1 VKNRKSAK
9 STENAKSAKRAMKS
23 TRAAQSPSTTITTAS
38 STPQSNKPSVRELV
52 KRAEIVGNVFSR
64 SVYGIDKI
72 FITLRQGRK
81 LPLGSYVFV
90 FDDDGL
96 PIVYQVASPEYY
108 RYGYDFEKRLIAY
121 GRTVKDDSYTYD
133 CTGILVGK
141 LYEDGK
147 IEPPRYPVPPLAE
160 VYLCT
165 PELVKMI
172 TEPEEEPRVRIGIDP
187 LTKEPVYIKLRPLI
201 RQGLLISGAQ
211 GTGKTTALLTL
222 IVRSLEAF
230 SNLAFLILDWTGEF
244 EALINSEY
252 AKRFRM
258 STVTWDAF
266 VPGIKI
272 EDPELLIRLVES
284 EDPRVKGA
292 VHEAIH
298 SASVICRKEGLPLT
312 KDNLKKKLAGLTYH
326 RTDIIQIAM
335 SVIDKSSHIPKEPP
349 KTAWTRQRFI
359 KEIEENN
366 VLIVDF
372 TTTSDPQVPDDIDLK
387 LQVATSL
394 ANTIWEGGDL
404 GEKDFGCIVVSDEA
418 HRIAP
423 ERAYGGVYA
432 ERMDPV
438 WIRLAT
444 EGGRNGCPLWFVA
457 RRLSLVSKAVTTEL
471 QQNFICFNV
480 EDVDRERVRQDLGET
495 FASLLGALPAGRGDN
510 EVLPWAS
517 RFLDRWFT

>member
-1 VKNRKSAK
+1 
-9 STENAKSAKRAMKS
+9 
-23 TRAAQSPSTTITTAS
+23 
-38 STPQSNKPSVRELV
+38 
-52 KRAEIVGNVFSR
+52 VFSR

-90 FDDDGL
+90 LDDDGL
-96 PIVYQVASPEYY
+96 PIVYQITSPEYY

-133 CTGILVGK
+133 CTGLLVGK
-141 LYEDGK
+141 LYEDGR

-172 TEPEEEPRVRIGIDP
+172 TEPEEEPKVKIGIDP

-258 STVTWDAF
+258 SAVTWDAF
-266 VPGIKI
+266 VPGIKM
-272 EDPELLIRLVES
+272 EDPELLLKLIAS
-284 EDPRVKGA
+284 EDPRVQGA
-292 VHEAIH
+292 VSDAIF
-298 SASVICRKEGLPLT
+298 SALVMCKKEGLLPT
-312 KDNLKKKLAGLTYH
+312 KDNLKKRVLSQTSRKPETTQTAL
-326 RTDIIQIAM
+326 D
-335 SVIDKSSHIPKEPP
+335 VIERSIHIPKEVP
-349 KTAWTRQRFI
+349 KNVWTRQHLI
-359 KEIEENN
+359 KEVEENN
-366 VLIVDF
+366 VIVVDF
-372 TTTSDPQVPDDIDLK
+372 TTTSDPQVPDDIEVK
-387 LQVATSL
+387 LQVATFI
-394 ANTIWEGGDL
+394 ANSIWETATRR
-404 GEKDFGCIVVSDEA
+404 KDFGCVIVSDEA

-432 ERMDPV
+432 EKMSPV

-495 FASLLGALPAGRGDN
+495 FASLLGALPPGEAIMKSAVGFKIPGQVVHVKFDLVLRPSSARYGLEERFKPRPQPSASPSSPSASFKDEVEELEEPFRG
-510 EVLPWAS
+510 
-517 RFLDRWFT
+517 